1 MKTVERKTKGLKE
14 QKQYCRI
21 KEQKVMDER
30 TVPLLIEISDLPGS
44 WDRNGG

>member
-21 KEQKVMDER
+21 KKQKVMDER
-30 TVPLLIEISDLPGS
+30 TVPLLTKKSCLYHVRQAEEP
-44 WDRNGG
+44 